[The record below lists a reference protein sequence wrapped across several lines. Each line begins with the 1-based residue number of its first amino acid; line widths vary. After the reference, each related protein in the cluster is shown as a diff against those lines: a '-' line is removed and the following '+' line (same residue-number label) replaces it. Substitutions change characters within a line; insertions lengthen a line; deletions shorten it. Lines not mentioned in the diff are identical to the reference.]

1 MNWFWMIAGI
11 AVVVVGADMLVRGA
25 VVLASAMRISS
36 LVIGLTVVAFGT
48 SAPEMAVSV
57 VSSVRGEGDIAL
69 GNVVGSNIFNVL
81 FVLGASALI
90 VPLAVSRQL
99 VRFDIPLMILA
110 SIVAFG
116 LAMDGVVSRIEGAG
130 LFCCLIVYTGVLG
143 WFGRRDANQAIA
155 ETNVEELRPPRSIRV
170 LLAYAGVLGVG
181 LLLLVLGA
189 SWLVEASS
197 AIARAF
203 GVSDL
208 VIGVTIV
215 AVGTSLPEVATS
227 LVAAFKGERD
237 MAVGNVVGSNLFNL
251 LGVLG
256 ASSAVSANG
265 VTVIDEALWFD
276 IPVMVLVAL
285 VCWPVV
291 RTQMTVARWEGGL
304 MVFAYVLYTAYLV
317 LMVEESSRLD
327 DYRRVVVFVVAP
339 AALVA
344 FVALSW
350 HDRRRILCSVQN
362 G

>member
-1 MNWFWMIAGI
+1 M
-11 AVVVVGADMLVRGA
+11 
-25 VVLASAMRISS
+25 
-36 LVIGLTVVAFGT
+36 
-48 SAPEMAVSV
+48 
-57 VSSVRGEGDIAL
+57 
-69 GNVVGSNIFNVL
+69 
-81 FVLGASALI
+81 
-90 VPLAVSRQL
+90 
-99 VRFDIPLMILA
+99 
-110 SIVAFG
+110 
-116 LAMDGVVSRIEGAG
+116 
-130 LFCCLIVYTGVLG
+130 LG
-143 WFGRRDANQAIA
+143 WFGRRGANQAIA
-155 ETNVEELRPPRSIRV
+155 ETNVEEMPPPRSVRV

-237 MAVGNVVGSNLFNL
+237 MAAGNVVGSNLFNL

-304 MVFAYVLYTAYLV
+304 MVFAYVLYTVYLV
-317 LMVEESSRLD
+317 LTVNESSRLD
-327 DYRRVVVFVVAP
+327 DYRRAVVFVIAP
-339 AALVA
+339 AALLA
-344 FVALSW
+344 FVVLSW
-350 HDRRRILCSVQN
+350 LDRRRMMLPVQN
-362 G
+362 R